1 MNPNP
6 AQPQYGG
13 PYQSPQQP
21 ARQGCWGRNWK
32 WLVPTGCFGLIVLV
46 VAAAAAIFFFAIS
59 AVKSSEVYRFALERA
74 SSNPEVVAE
83 LGEPVKDGWLV
94 RGSVEMGGARGHASF
109 QIPISGPKKSGTI
122 YAEALK
128 DPQVGED
135 WYYTTLAVEVEGRP
149 DRIDLRTRPHAPSE
163 AGDVGD
169 NSNAGDEPP
178 PPPPPP
184 PPAGSAP
191 SRTIVSGGVLNGKAV
206 SKPEPPYPPIAKA
219 AKASGTVTVQVTVD
233 EAGNVISAAAISGHP
248 LLQPAAVAAA
258 RQARFTPYKLNGS
271 PVKVTGVLTYN
282 FVPE

>member
-6 AQPQYGG
+6 VQPQYGG
-13 PYQSPQQP
+13 PYQPPPQQ
-21 ARQGCWGRNWK
+21 QGCWGRNWK

-46 VAAAAAIFFFAIS
+46 VAAVAAIFFFAVS
-59 AVKSSEVYRFALERA
+59 AVKSSEVYQFALERA
-74 SSNPEVVAE
+74 RSNPQVVEE
-83 LGEPVKDGWLV
+83 LGEPIKDGWLV
-94 RGSVEMGGARGHASF
+94 YGSVEMGLGGHGRANF

-149 DRIDLRTRPHAPSE
+149 DRVDLRSRPHAPPE
-163 AGDVGD
+163 AGDEGD
-169 NSNAGDEPP
+169 NSNVDAEPP
-178 PPPPPP
+178 PPPPP
-184 PPAGSAP
+184 GSSSNRVP
-191 SRTIVSGGVLNGKAV
+191 VSGGVLNGKAV
-206 SKPEPPYPPIAKA
+206 SKPEPAYPPIAKA

-233 EAGNVISAAAISGHP
+233 EAGNVISATAISGHP
-248 LLQPAAVAAA
+248 LLQQAAVAAA